1 MSSGVKALIAVVVLA
16 VVGVGAF
23 LLLSGDDDGDP
34 AQAVR
39 DFFAAAQDR
48 DCERMISLVS
58 EASWSQ
64 DGEITREEALDEC
77 AGEIQ
82 DEEFFP
88 TDAAI
93 TGAEVARQEGDTA
106 QVEVTVRSASEGGS
120 TDLIP
125 VVKEDGRWVVD
136 FASQEVGGSSQEP
149 PDAGEAD
156 ADPPDGG

>member
-1 MSSGVKALIAVVVLA
+1 MSGGVKALIAVVVVA

-23 LLLSGDDDGDP
+23 LLLSGDDDGGDP

-39 DFFAAAQDR
+39 EFFTAAQDR
-48 DCERMISLVS
+48 DCERMIALVS

-64 DGEITREEALDEC
+64 DGTVTRDEALAEC

-88 TDAAI
+88 ADAAV
-93 TGAEVARQEGDTA
+93 TGAEVASQDGDTA
-106 QVEVTVRSASEGGS
+106 QVEVTIESASEGGS

-136 FASQEVGGSSQEP
+136 FASQEIDGSSPPEP
-149 PDAGEAD
+149 PDAGPAD
-156 ADPPDGG
+156 G